1 MRAPLFLAAITLVAA
16 ATPAAA
22 ERYVV
27 QRGET
32 LEHVAK
38 AYGCS
43 TQRVLDANGLNNVL
57 VRPGTVVNVP
67 DCHPAPKRAAKARPA
82 PSATVATGGD
92 SDEDKA
98 KQALAVIDGATWVQ
112 PRAPKKW
119 TTTDT
124 PEPSDSVGEPWNG
137 ALFGGEAMPSGEG
150 YEIRRPSRSYGAPH
164 VVDHLRR
171 VIAEVRALY
180 PSVHT
185 LAIGDLSA
193 KQGGKIGGHV
203 SHQSGLDVDVG
214 LYFKHVPA
222 GYPDAFAPASDDL
235 DLEATWALLTA
246 LGRTA
251 DLDTGV
257 HIIFFDYEAQGRLYK
272 WAKAHGTPAEDLDF
286 LLQYPRGKEATE
298 GLVRHWPHHGDHF
311 HVRFK
316 PKRAD

>member
-1 MRAPLFLAAITLVAA
+1 MRVASTAALFVLCAVAS
-16 ATPAAA
+16 PAAA
-22 ERYVV
+22 ERYKV

-32 LEHVAK
+32 LEHVAQTH
-38 AYGCS
+38 GCS
-43 TQRVLDANGLNNVL
+43 TQRVLAANGLDTTL
-57 VRPGTVVNVP
+57 VRPGTIVIIP
-67 DCHPAPKRAAKARPA
+67 DCRAPKPAAHAAPAESTTESDDDKAR
-82 PSATVATGGD
+82 
-92 SDEDKA
+92 
-98 KQALAVIDGATWVQ
+98 QALAVIDGATWVQ
-112 PRAPKKW
+112 PRAPRKW

-124 PEPSDSVGEPWNG
+124 QEPSDSVGEPWNG

-150 YEIRRPSRSYGAPH
+150 YEIRRPDRSYGATH
-164 VVDHLRR
+164 VVDHLRH
-171 VIAEVRALY
+171 VIAEVRDLY
-180 PSVHT
+180 PNVHT

-193 KQGGKIGGHV
+193 KQGGKLGGHV

-214 LYFKHVPA
+214 LYFKHQPK
-222 GYPDAFAPASDDL
+222 GYPDSFAPASDDL
-235 DLEATWALLTA
+235 DLEATWALLAA

-286 LLQYPRGKEATE
+286 LLQYPRGKDATE

-316 PKRAD
+316 PKRE

>member
-1 MRAPLFLAAITLVAA
+1 MIVASASASAPAS
-16 ATPAAA
+16 A

-38 AYGCS
+38 MHGC
-43 TQRVLDANGLNNVL
+43 TTERVLSANGLDNTL
-57 VRPGTVVNVP
+57 VPPGTVVTVP
-67 DCHPAPKRAAKARPA
+67 ECRAPVKPRAASSSSSGPSAPSGTDEDDKAR
-82 PSATVATGGD
+82 
-92 SDEDKA
+92 
-98 KQALAVIDGATWVQ
+98 QALAVIDGATWVQ
-112 PRAPKKW
+112 PRAPRKW
-119 TTTDT
+119 STSDT
-124 PEPSDSVGEPWNG
+124 PEPSESVGEPWNG

-150 YEIRRPSRSYGAPH
+150 YEIRRPNRSYGAPY
-164 VVDHLRR
+164 VIEHLRD

-180 PSVHT
+180 PNVHT

-193 KQGGKIGGHV
+193 KQGGKLGGHL

-214 LYFKHVPA
+214 LYFKHLPK

-257 HIIFFDYEAQGRLYK
+257 HMIFFDYEAQGRLYR

-286 LLQYPRGKEATE
+286 LLQYPRGKDATE
-298 GLVRHWPHHGDHF
+298 GLVRHWPHHADHF

-316 PKRAD
+316 PKRD

>member
-1 MRAPLFLAAITLVAA
+1 MRLAWSIAALLAAAGPV
-16 ATPAAA
+16 AA
-22 ERYVV
+22 ERYTVK
-27 QRGET
+27 RGET
-32 LEHVAK
+32 LEHVAQTH
-38 AYGCS
+38 GCP
-43 TQRVLDANGLNNVL
+43 TKRVLAANGLDTTL
-57 VRPGTVVNVP
+57 VRPGTVVTVP
-67 DCHPAPKRAAKARPA
+67 DCRPPKPAVAKAATSPA
-82 PSATVATGGD
+82 ADSAD
-92 SDEDKA
+92 SDDDKA
-98 KQALAVIDGATWVQ
+98 RQALAVIDGATWVQ
-112 PRAPKKW
+112 PRAPRKW
-119 TTTDT
+119 ATTDT
-124 PEPSDSVGEPWNG
+124 QEPSDSIGEPWNG

-150 YEIRRPSRSYGAPH
+150 YEIRRPNRSYGAPH
-164 VVDHLRR
+164 VVDHLRH

-180 PSVHT
+180 PNVHT

-214 LYFKHVPA
+214 LYFKHQPK
-222 GYPDAFAPASDDL
+222 GYPDSFAPASDDL

-272 WAKAHGTPAEDLDF
+272 WAKGHGTPAEDLDF
-286 LLQYPRGKEATE
+286 LLQYPRGKDATE

-316 PKRAD
+316 PKRD